1 MNFLRAQD
9 LIVLCQN
16 LSCCSPTQ
24 NAELEGKGLNSECW
38 RGRCWQWTHTCVRP
52 QSYINSDSA
61 HVGSALIL
69 APSEQTRPRKFPPI
83 YLYGNCLQTH
93 LEAISQPQNWKSS
106 GKWKAINFPSVW
118 EINRWAE
125 GRPLCSHPQEN
136 EMILPVLSL
145 LGTSHSCWTAA
156 PTAPA
161 FEVCGTP
168 KGFRNQQ
175 QKFWE
180 NPVCFFF
187 PLLSTGLTFPTAVM
201 IKDAFWSWRLWII
214 LSTSYHFISPRPP
227 FITVI
232 PTRAVCPPGYVN
244 PFPVISLA
252 YSMSLPINYIKNK
265 AGWWKK
271 KKMFHILHAVSG
283 QEVFVPTSL
292 MKWKKVNI

>member
-180 NPVCFFF
+180 NTVCFFF
-187 PLLSTGLTFPTAVM
+187 PPCYPQDSLFQQLSWLRMLSEAGGYGSYWAQATTSSPHAHHSSQSFQRGLCALL
-201 IKDAFWSWRLWII
+201 D
-214 LSTSYHFISPRPP
+214 
-227 FITVI
+227 
-232 PTRAVCPPGYVN
+232 
-244 PFPVISLA
+244 
-252 YSMSLPINYIKNK
+252 MSIHSQL
-265 AGWWKK
+265 
-271 KKMFHILHAVSG
+271 FH
-283 QEVFVPTSL
+283 
-292 MKWKKVNI
+292 